1 MESAL
6 EVVTEGRKKRSQ
18 SEKIGRIKYQYQL
31 LVRIESRLEA
41 LEMSMRTL
49 LKGLEPTRDLAGPF
63 LP

>member
-6 EVVTEGRKKRSQ
+6 EVVTEGRKKRSE

-49 LKGLEPTRDLAGPF
+49 LKGLEPMRDLAGLF